1 MELFSIKSYIG
12 VDIGSSGIKMVE
24 LKKENDYVR
33 LLTYGFSDNFDS
45 KVGEEWQGMDIKKTA
60 RIINKIRNKAGIV
73 SRVAVAALPTY
84 SVFSSIINISNVSP
98 KDLASAIQ
106 WEAKKVIPLPL
117 EEMVIEWKK
126 IEDTISGTQ
135 SPANM
140 KVLLTGAPRV
150 LVKKYI
156 EIFKEAKLN
165 LLCLETET
173 FSLIR
178 SLFGNDQATA
188 MIVEMGTNT
197 SDIIV
202 VSKGLPVINRSIDAG
217 GITITRAL
225 SSSLNIGMERSEQ
238 FKYDL
243 GVSFTSEREEVVP
256 KIIIDALSPLI
267 NEIKYVINLFQS
279 KNNEKVE
286 KIVLSGGSCLLPNF
300 VNYLSKLLDIKVIIG
315 DPWARIS
322 YPLDLKPVLEE
333 IAPRISVA
341 IGLAMRE
348 IE

>member
-1 MELFSIKSYIG
+1 MELFSINSYVGI
-12 VDIGSSGIKMVE
+12 DIGSSGIKMVE
-24 LKKENDYVR
+24 LKKENEYVR

-45 KVGEEWQGMDIKKTA
+45 KIGGEWQGMDVKKTA
-60 RIINKIRNKAGIV
+60 RMISKIRNKAGIV
-73 SRVAVAALPTY
+73 SKAVVAALPTY
-84 SVFSSIINISNVSP
+84 SVFSSIINVSNVTQ

-117 EEMVIEWKK
+117 DDMVIEWKL
-126 IEDTISGTQ
+126 IEGQNIDKAPQNT
-135 SPANM
+135 

-150 LVKKYI
+150 LVSKYI
-156 EIFKEAKLN
+156 EIFKEARLN

-178 SLFGNDQATA
+178 SLFGNDQSTG

-202 VSKGLPVINRSIDAG
+202 VSKGIPVINRSIDAG
-217 GITITRAL
+217 GITITRAI

-243 GVSFTSEREEVVP
+243 GVSFISEREEVVP
-256 KIIIDALSPLI
+256 KIITDALSPLI
-267 NEIKYVINLFQS
+267 NEIKYVINLYQNKGS
-279 KNNEKVE
+279 EKVE
-286 KIVLSGGSCLLPNF
+286 KIVLSGGSSLLPNF
-300 VNYLSKLLDIKVIIG
+300 VSYLSKLLDIKVIIG

-322 YPLDLKPVLEE
+322 YPVDLKPVLDE